1 MLNDSSSFPTT
12 LSLQQWRLQQLTE
25 RFYVPLLHSLQG
37 KARDRGSLLHIAA
50 TFGVGASSLSL
61 APGQPE
67 PPNHSSLGC
76 SGLSQAMVPP
86 GCSRRK
92 SYQKNIT
99 NMLSDI
105 TVHQKELSLGW
116 WGWVCKPWVGRKLFQ
131 VRCSSLEPSVNKQ
144 RRWNEAEMGGTFT
157 PTAAK
162 RGSLFGT
169 PFKHVHYLWLGIF
182 CVRLGSI
189 PAATGTWLC
198 LALPSSSSVNS
209 FTSALLALLNLVQQS
224 SSQQV

>member
-12 LSLQQWRLQQLTE
+12 LSLQQWRLQQLTG

-67 PPNHSSLGC
+67 PPNHSSLEC

-92 SYQKNIT
+92 SYQKIIT

-105 TVHQKELSLGW
+105 TVHQKESSVGW
-116 WGWVCKPWVGRKLFQ
+116 WGWVCEPWVGCKLFQ

-144 RRWNEAEMGGTFT
+144 RRWEEAEMGGTFT

-162 RGSLFGT
+162 PCLESLSGMFITCGWG
-169 PFKHVHYLWLGIF
+169 Y

-198 LALPSSSSVNS
+198 LALPSSSAVNS
-209 FTSALLALLNLVQQS
+209 FTSALLALLNLVQQC